1 MNYTFTLRRVD
12 PKRRLLGVIYHVE
25 GRDDYFTNFN
35 IDDFSRENI
44 EATVAAHASRVLEY
58 WENYDAAPG
67 SSGMTPGETGVGRAL
82 KDVEESQPDFNPLT
96 QRLEQTETVD
106 EEAGTRTRGWTV
118 VDLPEEDAMRN
129 LMGKV
134 ASDRYQK
141 ESGGLIWTDP
151 NTGEVF
157 YLDTTSASQAR
168 FAAART
174 TVETGERSDGAVWK
188 CADITDGQ
196 PVVTFRPTSNA
207 ELVEWSHRVHVH
219 VQKCFD
225 AEAVAT
231 RLLLAGDL
239 TASFEDAFNN
249 L

>member
-1 MNYTFTLRRVD
+1 MPTNIRTAGEREEEAIA
-12 PKRRLLGVIYHVE
+12 RLL
-25 GRDDYFTNFN
+25 
-35 IDDFSRENI
+35 
-44 EATVAAHASRVLEY
+44 
-58 WENYDAAPG
+58 
-67 SSGMTPGETGVGRAL
+67 
-82 KDVEESQPDFNPLT
+82 T
-96 QRLEQTETVD
+96 Q
-106 EEAGTRTRGWTV
+106 
-118 VDLPEEDAMRN
+118 
-129 LMGKV
+129 V

-141 ESGGLIWTDP
+141 EASGLTWADP

-174 TVETGERSDGAVWK
+174 IVEIGERSDGAVWK

-207 ELVEWSHRVHVH
+207 ELVEWSRMVHVH

-239 TASFEDAFNN
+239 TASFEDAFNTTEPGRDGTFDRYRTPVESV
-249 L
+249 

>member
-1 MNYTFTLRRVD
+1 MPTNIRTAGEREEEAMQ
-12 PKRRLLGVIYHVE
+12 RLL
-25 GRDDYFTNFN
+25 
-35 IDDFSRENI
+35 
-44 EATVAAHASRVLEY
+44 A
-58 WENYDAAPG
+58 
-67 SSGMTPGETGVGRAL
+67 
-82 KDVEESQPDFNPLT
+82 Q
-96 QRLEQTETVD
+96 
-106 EEAGTRTRGWTV
+106 
-118 VDLPEEDAMRN
+118 
-129 LMGKV
+129 V

-188 CADITDGQ
+188 CADITDGR

-207 ELVEWSHRVHVH
+207 ELVEWSRMVHAH

-225 AEAVAT
+225 AEGMASNKIM
-231 RLLLAGDL
+231 AGEL
-239 TASFEDAFNN
+239 TADFETEFAA
-249 L
+249 LRKSR